1 LIKTAAENGYDMKI
15 LQAVEAVNNFQKTVL
30 FSKLNNRFQGNLK
43 GKTIAL
49 WGLSFKPNT
58 DDMREAP
65 SLTII
70 KSILEAGG
78 KVQAFDPVAMNEA
91 KHFLSDSITYCN
103 DEYHVLEN
111 ADALL
116 VVTEWIDFR
125 VPDFEKIKSLL
136 NNPIIFDGRNIFD
149 TTEMN
154 DLGFEHY
161 GIGTK

>member
-1 LIKTAAENGYDMKI
+1 
-15 LQAVEAVNNFQKTVL
+15 
-30 FSKLNNRFQGNLK
+30 
-43 GKTIAL
+43 
-49 WGLSFKPNT
+49 
-58 DDMREAP
+58 
-65 SLTII
+65 
-70 KSILEAGG
+70 
-78 KVQAFDPVAMNEA
+78 
-91 KHFLSDSITYCN
+91 
-103 DEYHVLEN
+103 VLEN